1 MLKDLIRIQLSTKE
15 LTYQPGGIPATFEI
29 AMRSVTLETV
39 DPTDPAAA
47 TAAAVAK
54 AIAAS
59 QQQASQK
66 PGAPAPPGQPGGAP
80 KLTAPASSVP
90 GTLSPIELPPQ
101 FDRR

>member
-59 QQQASQK
+59 QKQSSGQPS
-66 PGAPAPPGQPGGAP
+66 GTAPPR
-80 KLTAPASSVP
+80 TAQWRSQTHGSGFLCTRNLVAN
-90 GTLSPIELPPQ
+90 
-101 FDRR
+101 